1 MPSSVARLVGLD
13 HERMIRLLK
22 RACSQGPNQQRWR
35 DEFTALMRAHRLAER
50 DELLAEVGRVLPEL
64 GPRASQQNQAD
75 RHLDEVAEEVAHAD
89 VSATD
94 FADLCGRARDAVAA
108 HGDALRAEV
117 IEPLART
124 IGRKEMRRLGGRYE
138 GRRDKELRETEG
150 QAPPPRRLDV
160 SRAELYELAKR
171 AGIEGRSAM
180 SRDQLI
186 NELQRRQASEH

>member
-35 DEFTALMRAHRLAER
+35 DEFTALLRAHRLAER
-50 DELLAEVGRVLPEL
+50 EELLAEVGRVLPEL

-75 RHLDEVAEEVAHAD
+75 RDLDEVAAEVADAD
-89 VSATD
+89 VSAAE

-108 HGDALRAEV
+108 HGDALRTEV
-117 IEPLART
+117 IEPLARA

-138 GRRDKELRETEG
+138 SRRDTELRENEG
-150 QAPPPRRLDV
+150 HAPPPRRLDV

-186 NELQRRQASEH
+186 NELLRRQAN

>member
-13 HERMIRLLK
+13 HERMVRLLK

-35 DEFTALMRAHRLAER
+35 DELTALMRAHRLAER
-50 DELLAEVGRVLPEL
+50 EELLAEVGRVLPEL
-64 GPRASQQNQAD
+64 GPEASRQDQTDRDLDQLAD
-75 RHLDEVAEEVAHAD
+75 EVAHAD

-94 FADLCGRARDAVAA
+94 FADLCDRARSAIAA
-108 HGDALRAEV
+108 HDEELRTV
-117 IEPLART
+117 VLEPLSAT
-124 IGRKEMRRLGGRYE
+124 VGRKEMRQLGGRYE
-138 GRRDKELRETEG
+138 SRRDEELRNADG

-171 AGIEGRSAM
+171 AGIEGRSGM

-186 NELQRRQASEH
+186 TELQRRHDH